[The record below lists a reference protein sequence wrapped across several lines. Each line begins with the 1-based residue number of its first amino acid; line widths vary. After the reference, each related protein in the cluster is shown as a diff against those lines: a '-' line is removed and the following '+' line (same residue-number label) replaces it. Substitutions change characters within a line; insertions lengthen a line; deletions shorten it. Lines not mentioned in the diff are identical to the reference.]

1 MQDHSRNLSPSCS
14 LPCGG
19 FLRAVFPEPARRE
32 VDVVELVAPL
42 LGGLVD
48 RPQSPVQVI
57 HEEELPYLVQQ
68 VRRLRAQR
76 TSVVV
81 VVVRV
86 GGRARQLPGR
96 SDVMQA
102 EIHLPLGAGE
112 ARVVGE
118 AVLLGAGP
126 AGVLVP
132 VIGDVEGGVVGPAVF
147 EVDQLDLPGLYMSH
161 YVRG

>member
-1 MQDHSRNLSPSCS
+1 M
-14 LPCGG
+14 
-19 FLRAVFPEPARRE
+19 
-32 VDVVELVAPL
+32 
-42 LGGLVD
+42 
-48 RPQSPVQVI
+48 I

-76 TSVVV
+76 TFVVR
-81 VVVRV
+81 VVVRFGV
-86 GGRARQLPGR
+86 GFGGRAHRQFPGR

-112 ARVVGE
+112 ARVVGK

-132 VIGDVEGGVVGPAVF
+132 VIGDVEGGVIGPSVF
-147 EVDQLDLPGLYMSH
+147 EVDQLDLPGL
-161 YVRG
+161 